1 MFFVKNKMT
10 KRRIRIMINI
20 ILILLFV
27 SCNNYQLS
35 YKSIKSGFLYNDG
48 IYTIPVKD
56 RNILIK
62 ELKDGSKIFAIR
74 NSKNKILFQ
83 QNLNQTFSAYHY
95 WVLYVD
101 KNADIWYY
109 NSDYLSFQA
118 VLFNKET
125 QQYEIK
131 DLCRNKIQLPL
142 ELKKEIESKGSKIC
156 EF

>member
-10 KRRIRIMINI
+10 KSRIRIMINI

-48 IYTIPVKD
+48 IYTIPGKD

-131 DLCRNKIQLPL
+131 DICKFKL
-142 ELKKEIESKGSKIC
+142 ELPIEFKKEIESKGAKM
-156 EF
+156 

>member
-1 MFFVKNKMT
+1 MT

-35 YKSIKSGFLYNDG
+35 YKSIKSGFLYDDG
-48 IYTIPVKD
+48 IYTIPGKD

-83 QNLNQTFSAYHY
+83 QSLNETFSAYHY

-109 NSDYLSFQA
+109 NSDYFSSQA

-125 QQYEIK
+125 QQYEMK

-142 ELKKEIESKGSKIC
+142 EFKKEIESKGSKIC
-156 EF
+156 TF